1 MPRRTIF
8 EDDHEVFR
16 ASASG
21 LLGRILEKDHD
32 RYREQHGIDRA
43 LWRALGEQGFLGFM
57 VPERWGGAGTDDFRF
72 NAVLG
77 EELAKHGLALA
88 SSIGIH
94 TDVVAPYLLELTTDE
109 QKDRWLPGFCT
120 GELVTAIGMTEPGA
134 GSDLAALTTTATP
147 TADGWMLN
155 GQKTF
160 ITNGA
165 SADLAI
171 VAARTTP
178 GSGSRGITLFGVE
191 AGTDG
196 FDRGRPLDKLGQ
208 PEADT
213 AELFFSDVHVTQ
225 ADVIGEVDRGF
236 YHMME
241 RLPRERLSTAIV
253 NLAHATAVAEVTLDY
268 AKERTAFGQAIGTF
282 QHNRFTLAELF
293 TKLDVAR
300 AYVDTVLSDYV
311 VGRLDPVDAAK
322 AKWWSADVQNDVIDA
337 CLQLHGGYGYMR
349 ESSVGRA
356 WIDARVTRIWAGSN
370 EIMKEVIGRSLG
382 L

>member
-1 MPRRTIF
+1 
-8 EDDHEVFR
+8 
-16 ASASG
+16 
-21 LLGRILEKDHD
+21 
-32 RYREQHGIDRA
+32 
-43 LWRALGEQGFLGFM
+43 
-57 VPERWGGAGTDDFRF
+57 
-72 NAVLG
+72 
-77 EELAKHGLALA
+77 
-88 SSIGIH
+88 
-94 TDVVAPYLLELTTDE
+94 
-109 QKDRWLPGFCT
+109 
-120 GELVTAIGMTEPGA
+120 
-134 GSDLAALTTTATP
+134 
-147 TADGWMLN
+147 
-155 GQKTF
+155 
-160 ITNGA
+160 
-165 SADLAI
+165 
-171 VAARTTP
+171 
-178 GSGSRGITLFGVE
+178 
-191 AGTDG
+191 
-196 FDRGRPLDKLGQ
+196 
-208 PEADT
+208 
-213 AELFFSDVHVTQ
+213 
-225 ADVIGEVDRGF
+225 
-236 YHMME
+236 MME